1 MQPSVPFYCKHSL
14 FTLFSIVAVE
24 VIVDVEAILAIATM
38 VSIVAV
44 EVIVDVEVIVAILT
58 MFSIFTV
65 EVRCSLLWR

>member
-1 MQPSVPFYCKHSL
+1 M
-14 FTLFSIVAVE
+14 E